1 MLHESHYTITN
12 SSLSKND
19 YGDDHLSSTT
29 ADTKIYFISN
39 TSNSMTTYNDDDDAV
54 QSKWLWLWHSCIN
67 YWWWSYYWLWIQCYN
82 SVKPNLGYGIAERLN
97 ALKRLK
103 TSVYGSNILE
113 QYC

>member
-39 TSNSMTTYNDDDDAV
+39 TSNSMIMYNDDDDA
-54 QSKWLWLWHSCIN
+54 
-67 YWWWSYYWLWIQCYN
+67 YN
-82 SVKPNLGYGIAERLN
+82 QNDYDYDIHALIIDDDHTTDCTVSNLI
-97 ALKRLK
+97 
-103 TSVYGSNILE
+103 
-113 QYC
+113 